1 MSALFNENSTRA
13 DLNAA
18 LKKAE
23 DKAEIAVAIR
33 MGPIS
38 YEWCQQQQDMY
49 NENLDLNCRQA
60 VREAQAP
67 IWAEWYKTPQGAEEK
82 RLAEEAERLR
92 MEEKQAL
99 AEARLAKREAK
110 RLAYAKSQGF
120 DTVIAY
126 IDYVNSTWRY
136 CHKNPWVSWLTCIRR
151 VQVPEWW

>member
-1 MSALFNENSTRA
+1 MMTRA

-18 LKKAE
+18 LAKAE
-23 DKAEIAVAIR
+23 CEAKYAVTIR
-33 MGPIS
+33 MEPPSYDACTEQQEDYVIS
-38 YEWCQQQQDMY
+38 LGNAIAY
-49 NENLDLNCRQA
+49 A
-60 VREAQAP
+60 VEDAQAK

-99 AEARLAKREAK
+99 AEARLAKREAE

-136 CHKNPWVSWLTCIRR
+136 CHKNPWVSFLTCVRR
-151 VQVPEWW
+151 VETPEWW